1 MLIDDFNHTLEIWI
15 NELEKINFIQL
26 CTKPSPASW
35 SLGQVYMHLI
45 EATDY
50 FMDQVNICLSSA
62 DHTTEEMT
70 QDGKLMFHRND
81 FPDELIEG
89 PPSNAA
95 TPQPESK
102 EALMRSLL
110 NLKVKINNASRLL
123 SANSNTGKTKHPG
136 LNYFSADE
144 WFQFAEMHF
153 RHHLRQKKR
162 IEESLKIKS
171 DAD

>member
-15 NELEKINFIQL
+15 KELERVNLIKL
-26 CTKPSPASW
+26 YAKPSPASW

-45 EATDY
+45 ESTDY
-50 FMDQVNICLSSA
+50 FMVQVNICLASA
-62 DHTTEEMT
+62 DHAMEEMT
-70 QDGKLMFHRND
+70 PEGKLMFNRNE

-89 PPSNAA
+89 PPTNAA

-102 EALMRSLL
+102 ETLMRSLL
-110 NLKVKINNASRLL
+110 NLKTEINNVGRLL
-123 SANSNTGKTKHPG
+123 SENSNKGKTKHPG

-153 RHHLRQKKR
+153 RHHLRQKNR
-162 IEESLKIKS
+162 IDEFLKNQTGS
-171 DAD
+171 